1 MTTYSITAPNGQTYQ
16 IEGPPG
22 ASAAQVAQA
31 VLAQNPAAGQPPSK
45 ERTWGEAATDI
56 GASAVSG
63 LGSLVQ
69 LPGQLYGLTT
79 GDMSKTG
86 TLGLGEDI
94 QKYGEEMKSTGL
106 KAREA
111 ERGRKVAAAEEKGQG
126 SAFVTS
132 FAETIKDPALLTSF
146 LAEQIP
152 QLLVP
157 GAGAGI
163 AGRAALKKGLAA
175 GIEKAAAETAAI
187 KAGTQAAVG
196 VGAVQQGADVGS
208 QAYEDI
214 YKKLLAEKKSP
225 EEAAGIAINLARAAG
240 VSGAVISLLAQRL
253 PGAKTLEKALAGEKG
268 LSGMLVGAGKGAL
281 GESLSEAV
289 EEGGGKFTQ
298 NLAMREVD
306 PTQALMQGVGATAG
320 QAAVGGVGMGGG
332 AGAISGL
339 RGEAPVQVPVPGQ
352 PAGSPSTLEAEMQA
366 KRQALQQEQMGVTQG
381 QAARAG
387 EKMLNEEAKAQ
398 AQQEQAARAEA
409 EKAAADQLAAA
420 RTQREAELKSA
431 FPADYSDVMAR
442 TNSYAELFKEKTS
455 LDGQRK
461 TPEIRARLTTINGLM
476 QGIVEEDSR
485 VPLEFQR
492 MQKENAAI
500 VKQLPPD
507 LQAKYAASA
516 FTPIVPQ
523 QVEMREATVAQPP
536 VQQTNLLGQPT
547 TPEAAPAAVT
557 EPKLKTVQTREEA
570 EAALQAQRNADIRA
584 AQAERKAAREAGQ
597 TGLFTRVGTP
607 SPESQTTSQQEEQ
620 PVPEPVLRAKPTP
633 QTVPTVVTPD
643 VLGVLGIG
651 HSAVL
656 RKADHAIQGLDIAK
670 PEDAAQVKQM
680 LTVYRSKPGLSAPI
694 AEKVDAYLA
703 RPEFEGVP
711 DVTPPAAQNKPKP
724 RPEPRASE
732 PSVGVPVEP
741 TAPVVSEPGSGIPPT
756 AGEPAAPIG
765 RGLVPTEQPAAQGNA
780 PEGAKPTAVT
790 AEDLHTQVRAL
801 ETERQTLLTKA
812 GRVPAVNSKAR
823 AKWDTLG
830 EQIAKKKEERDTLD
844 RTERA
849 AKKTNEAPATPP
861 AQVSKPAP
869 APAVAPKVKAQPAA
883 APAKVVAPKKE
894 VAKVEPKKSTE
905 IKTTHRVTYDG
916 KPATVTIIRMAEDL
930 TKIDGVTVKVDG
942 DRFAMVNL
950 GKQGVVSD
958 EKMLDNLVDT
968 DIIDAK
974 VEPKKETA
982 KPDKALV
989 KARETADDLNL
1000 DPETTKGKVKTFAKK
1015 LHKAGLIDDRD
1026 LSTIENISKD
1036 RDMGPEDI
1044 LSEIESALSDY
1055 ERNIGKLP
1063 AESKAT
1069 TEEVAPEPQRKLLE
1083 GPVNRLQDDQ
1093 LEELEDFY
1101 GAKKGTPEF
1110 WDRLREDVTNFANK
1124 GAQSVAKAIRELI
1137 RQIQAGVLAVGLVF
1151 NPTAHLTND
1160 YSVNIP
1166 RLFRTTVEVK
1176 AEVPA
1181 PAKAK
1186 MSTLAQ
1192 GVYEAMAPVAEK
1204 TGKGFIIADKP
1215 NGMMHMFNAD
1225 GSHFLSDP
1233 TLYGKEKGDVLGAVS
1248 SLEGGQKITPAG
1260 KFTLKARDSHYAG
1273 GKDLVLVESLDATGY
1288 IAIHAA
1294 DVSTPSE
1301 RRLERLASETIED
1314 NRISYGCINTAHATF
1329 INKIAPHV
1337 AEFDGGL
1344 IFVLPDAT
1352 EKTAEIFKPE
1362 AKTVEH
1368 EAPAEKAKG
1377 ETARDL
1383 AKKEEKETPTEA
1395 LQKPAADLNVA
1406 ERTTSV
1412 EADLQARVAEGDIKG
1427 ALQAILKAP
1436 EGTYTELD
1444 RAVARRIL
1452 LTNKLPTVQVVAP
1465 GVLGMENGKV
1475 VGGQYNAMTDTVQL
1489 TDGYVGVHTLLHE
1502 LVHGF
1507 VHRAIAMHEGGKIN
1521 NSGIR
1526 NLRELFDY
1534 IGKHHPEL
1542 ADEYGMRDLSEF
1554 ASEVMSNKK
1563 FQDALK
1569 KITYRRVNAFTAF
1582 AQSVLKAL
1590 GLASTDKHSALAA
1603 AMISVDSI
1611 MTEGRKLQ
1619 ESMTGA
1625 QVEGALPGIANA
1637 LVKELDPAARQSIK
1651 DIQSMFPPEDQSGVG
1666 GVLGEAVKG
1675 INNAREKTG
1684 IIAAF
1689 RQAVADKH
1697 ASVEAKVSQLFSQGV
1712 RDYFGNLNPM
1722 VLVRQAEDSTKI
1734 VMDFFRTGGIRLSK
1748 DGLIE
1753 TVKNPASMASALTK
1767 LNEFAKANDMT
1778 VDEAKNEV
1786 STVLEGHRLHSI
1798 HVDHNKPLEA
1808 SALILEQ
1815 QGKLKEADAERAKKV
1830 DMHMS
1835 LQQIAQLEAIFQKS
1849 TGIKGILS
1857 DLNATKSQ
1865 VIDLMVATGRIDKDK
1880 GQYWKDNEAYVPF
1893 NRIYE
1898 ETGPVKVFRGKGL
1911 GVLTN
1916 IPGMKGSLGRPIKN
1930 VIDSYANRLGGMVED
1945 TMKNHAAVKV
1955 LETMTMA
1962 GFANEVPTKDS
1973 AKNKGLVV
1981 SLYRDGKPV
1990 FFEVQNEYDMLAF
2003 QQAPEVINGLT
2014 KFMGATSRY
2023 LRLSITAMPP
2033 FAIKQVVEDAQRAAF
2048 FSGVKRPL
2056 VVAMKTLYN
2065 MPGVFFGEVTGRKS
2079 PMVRRMEALGI
2090 GGDYDFNILEPV
2102 NEIEKELG
2110 SIKRGAGEKL
2120 FHRLEQFTKASD
2132 LAARLAVFEETLR
2145 DTKSAEHP
2153 NGDELLA
2160 QTRARELINFSRRG
2174 SSSAMRT
2181 AARVIPFFN
2190 AYAQGMDVLYRSAT
2204 GLDSSSSMH
2213 RAAARKMFMSRVAM
2227 MTALGFVYALSMSD
2241 DDGYKNATDDVRDN
2255 NWLLPNGYKIS
2266 LPKELGFM
2274 FKSIPERIV
2283 GYYLRHGTDEEQT
2296 VMNALGSTFKGAI
2309 SAYGSPNV
2317 TPSFIKPILE
2327 NMTNYSFFLQRELE
2341 SASLQKLEPGQRS
2354 TSSTSELAKA
2364 LGESINVSPIKID
2377 NLLRGMVGMAG
2388 STTLLATDAVL
2399 NPTRPDRP
2407 LYQLPFFNLFLYDTI
2422 GGRAKN
2428 EFYQLQEKVSQA
2440 HDTYKHLEQND
2451 PEKAGEYLEKNA
2463 ALISAAPM
2471 INNSLKTLSD
2481 LRRMRAMY
2489 EQGTEEMLGMTGT
2502 ERRESI
2508 DELRTAEN
2516 ESLRYVRELSKS
2528 LADEE

>member
-31 VLAQNPAAGQPPSK
+31 VLAQNPESGQPPSK
-45 ERTWGEAATDI
+45 ERTFGEAATDL
-56 GASAVSG
+56 GASAISG

-69 LPGQLYGLTT
+69 LPGQLYGLAT

-111 ERGRKVAAAEEKGQG
+111 ARSRKVAEAEDKGQIA
-126 SAFVTS
+126 AFTTS
-132 FAETIKDPALLTSF
+132 FAETLKDPALLSSF
-146 LAEQIP
+146 LAEQLP

-157 GAGAGI
+157 GAGAGV
-163 AGRAALKKGLAA
+163 AGRAALSRGLAA
-175 GIEKAAAETAAI
+175 GIEKDLAKAAAV

-196 VGAVQQGADVGS
+196 VGAVQQGADVGAQS
-208 QAYEDI
+208 YEDI
-214 YKKLLAEKKSP
+214 YKKLVRGGKSDA
-225 EEAAGIAINLARAAG
+225 EAAGIAINLARAAG

-253 PGAKTLEKALAGEKG
+253 PGAKALEEALAGGKG
-268 LSGMLVGAGKGAL
+268 VSGMLIGAGKGAL
-281 GESLSEAV
+281 GEGLSESV

-306 PTQALMQGVGATAG
+306 PTQSLMQGVGATAG

-332 AGAISGL
+332 AGAISGM
-339 RGEAPVQVPVPGQ
+339 RGAEPVQAPGQ
-352 PAGSPSTLEAEMQA
+352 PAAGPSVLEADMQA
-366 KRQALQQEQMGVTQG
+366 KRQALAQEQMGVQQG
-381 QAARAG
+381 RDARAG
-387 EKMLNEEAKAQ
+387 EKMLDEEAKAQ
-398 AQQEQAARAEA
+398 AQQEQVARAEA
-409 EKAAADQLAAA
+409 EKAAAEQLAVA
-420 RTQREAELKSA
+420 RTQREADLKAA

-442 TNSYAELFKEKTS
+442 TNSYAELYQEKVS
-455 LDGQRK
+455 LEGQRK
-461 TPEIRARLTTINGLM
+461 TAEVRARLTTIDGLM
-476 QGIVEEDSR
+476 KGIVEEDTR
-485 VPLEFQR
+485 VPMEFQR
-492 MQKENAAI
+492 MQQENAAI
-500 VKQLPPD
+500 VKQLPTD
-507 LQAKYAASA
+507 LQAKYAAAA
-516 FTPIVPQ
+516 FTSNAPQ

-536 VQQTNLLGQPT
+536 VQQTNLLGQPVT
-547 TPEAAPAAVT
+547 QMPEAPAPV
-557 EPKLKTVQTREEA
+557 EPKIKTVQTREEA

-607 SPESQTTSQQEEQ
+607 SAEAQTTSPPQEL
-620 PVPEPVLRAKPTP
+620 PVTEPTVRAKPTP
-633 QTVPTVVTPD
+633 ETVPTIVSPE

-670 PEDAAQVKQM
+670 PEEAAQVKQM
-680 LTVYRSKPGLSAPI
+680 LTVYRSKSGLSAPI

-703 RPEFEGVP
+703 RPEFQGIP
-711 DVTPPAAQNKPKP
+711 DVTPPAPQNQPKP
-724 RPEPRASE
+724 RSEPRASK
-732 PSVGVPVEP
+732 PSVAVPVEP
-741 TAPVVSEPGSGIPPT
+741 TTPVIAEPGAGTPATTGGPTAPV
-756 AGEPAAPIG
+756 G
-765 RGLVPTEQPAAQGNA
+765 RGLVPIEQPATQGNVSEGTQPA
-780 PEGAKPTAVT
+780 PVTEAPVERTADVIHN
-790 AEDLHTQVRAL
+790 EIRAL
-801 ETERQTLLTKA
+801 TDQQQALLTKA

-823 AKWDTLG
+823 AKWDALG
-830 EQIAKKKEERDTLD
+830 EQIAQKKAELDTQD
-844 RTERA
+844 KAERA
-849 AKKTNEAPATPP
+849 AKKTKEAP
-861 AQVSKPAP
+861 VKPAE
-869 APAVAPKVKAQPAA
+869 PKN
-883 APAKVVAPKKE
+883 E
-894 VAKVEPKKSTE
+894 VAKVETE
-905 IKTTHRVTYDG
+905 
-916 KPATVTIIRMAEDL
+916 
-930 TKIDGVTVKVDG
+930 
-942 DRFAMVNL
+942 
-950 GKQGVVSD
+950 
-958 EKMLDNLVDT
+958 
-968 DIIDAK
+968 
-974 VEPKKETA
+974 KETA
-982 KPDKALV
+982 KPDKAV
-989 KARETADDLNL
+989 EKARGTAEDLNL
-1000 DPETTKGKVKTFAKK
+1000 DPETTKAKVKAFAKR
-1015 LHKAGLIDDRD
+1015 LHKAGILDDIG
-1026 LSTIENISKD
+1026 LNAVESYSKD
-1036 RDMGPEDI
+1036 KDMGPEDM
-1044 LSEIESALSDY
+1044 LDEIRFALDEY
-1055 ERNIGKLP
+1055 ERQQNKAP
-1063 AESKAT
+1063 EAKQVTDESNVI
-1069 TEEVAPEPQRKLLE
+1069 EVEAKEVVPEPQRLMLE

-1093 LEELEDFY
+1093 VAELEDFY
-1101 GAKKGTPEF
+1101 DAKKDSAEF
-1110 WDRLREDVTNFANK
+1110 WNRLREDVANYANK
-1124 GAQSVAKAIRELI
+1124 GAKSVAKAIRELI
-1137 RQIQAGVLAVGLVF
+1137 RQVQAGVLAVGLVF
-1151 NPTAHLTND
+1151 NPTSGLTND

-1166 RLFRTTVEVK
+1166 KIFRTTIDVK
-1176 AEVPA
+1176 AQVPDA
-1181 PAKAK
+1181 VKPK

-1192 GVYEAMAPVAEK
+1192 GVYEAMAPVAAK

-1233 TLYGKEKGDVLGAVS
+1233 TLYGKDKGDVLGKVS
-1248 SLEGGQKITPAG
+1248 SLSGGPKITPAG
-1260 KFTLKARDSHYAG
+1260 KFTLQAAEAKYAG
-1273 GKDLVLVESLDATGY
+1273 GVSLNLVESLDETGY

-1301 RRLERLASETIED
+1301 RRLARLATETTED

-1329 INKIAPHV
+1329 INKIAPKIDN
-1337 AEFDGGL
+1337 FDGGL
-1344 IFVLPDAT
+1344 IFVLPDAK
-1352 EKTAEIFKPE
+1352 EKTAEMFKPE
-1362 AKTVEH
+1362 TKTVEQK
-1368 EAPAEKAKG
+1368 APAEKAKG
-1377 ETARDL
+1377 EAVRDV
-1383 AKKEEKETPTEA
+1383 AKKEEKEIPTER

-1406 ERTTSV
+1406 ERTTSA
-1412 EADLQARVAEGDIKG
+1412 EADLQAKVAEGDVKG

-1452 LTNKLPTVQVVAP
+1452 LSNKLPTVQIVAP
-1465 GVLGMENGKV
+1465 GVLGMQDGKM
-1475 VGGQYNAMTDTVQL
+1475 VGGQYNAVTDTVQL

-1521 NSGIR
+1521 NGGIR

-1534 IGKHHPEL
+1534 VAKNHPEL
-1542 ADEYGMRDLSEF
+1542 ANEYGMQDLSEF
-1554 ASEVMSNKK
+1554 ASEVMSNKN
-1563 FQDALK
+1563 FQNALK
-1569 KITYRRVNAFTAF
+1569 KIPYRRVNALTGF
-1582 AQSVLKAL
+1582 AQAVLRAL
-1590 GLASTDKHSALAA
+1590 GLAITDKHSALAA
-1603 AMISVDSI
+1603 AMISVDSV
-1611 MTEGRKLQ
+1611 MSEGRKLQ
-1619 ESMTGA
+1619 ESMTGT
-1625 QVEGALPGIANA
+1625 QVEGALPGIANV

-1651 DIQSMFPPEDQSGVG
+1651 DIQSMFPPEEQGGVG
-1666 GVLGEAVKG
+1666 GVLGEAIKG
-1675 INNAREKTG
+1675 VNNAREKTG

-1734 VMDFFRTGGIRLSK
+1734 VMDFFRTGGIQLSK

-1753 TVKNPASMASALTK
+1753 TTKNSKSMASALQK
-1767 LNEFAKANDMT
+1767 LGEFAKANDMT
-1778 VDEAKNEV
+1778 IEEAKSEV

-1798 HVDHNKPLEA
+1798 YNDHNKPLEA
-1808 SALILEQ
+1808 SALLLEQ
-1815 QGKLKEADAERAKKV
+1815 QGKIKEADAERAKKI
-1830 DMHMS
+1830 DLHMN

-1849 TGIKGILS
+1849 AGIKGILS

-1865 VIDLMVATGRIDKDK
+1865 VIDLMVATGRIEKEK

-1898 ETGPVKVFRGKGL
+1898 DTGPAKVFRGKGL

-1930 VIDSYANRLGGMVED
+1930 VIDSYANRLSGMVED

-1955 LETMTMA
+1955 LETMEMA
-1962 GFANEVPTKDS
+1962 GFANEVATKDS

-2014 KFMGATSRY
+2014 TALGATSRF

-2048 FSGVKRPL
+2048 YSGVERPL

-2065 MPGVFFGEVTGRKS
+2065 MPRVFFGELTGRKS

-2090 GGDYDFNILEPV
+2090 IGDYDFNIFEPV

-2110 SIKRGAGEKL
+2110 LTKRGAGEKL

-2132 LAARLAVFEETLR
+2132 LAARLAVYEETMR
-2145 DTKSAEHP
+2145 DT

-2204 GLDSSSSMH
+2204 GLDASSAMN
-2213 RAAARKMFMSRVAM
+2213 RNAARKMFLSRVAM

-2241 DDGYKNATDDVRDN
+2241 DEGYKNATDDVRDN

-2296 VMNALGSTFKGAI
+2296 IMEALGSTLKGAM

-2317 TPSFIKPILE
+2317 TPSIIKPILE

-2341 SASLQKLEPGQRS
+2341 SASMQKLEPGQRS

-2364 LGESINVSPIKID
+2364 VGESINVSPIKID
-2377 NLLRGMVGMAG
+2377 NFLRGTFGMAG
-2388 STTLLATDAVL
+2388 ATTLLATDAVL

-2407 LYQLPFFNLFLYDTI
+2407 MYQMPFGSLFLYDTI

-2428 EFYQLQEKVSQA
+2428 EFYQLQEKVGQA
-2440 HDTYKHLEQND
+2440 DATFKHLQQTD
-2451 PEKAGEYLEKNA
+2451 PEKAGKFLEANA
-2463 ALISAAPM
+2463 ALISVAPM
-2471 INNSLKTLSD
+2471 INNSLETLSN
-2481 LRRMRAMY
+2481 LRRMRAFY
-2489 EQGTEEMLGMTGT
+2489 EQGTEEMLGMDGA
-2502 ERRESI
+2502 ERRAAI

-2516 ESLRYVRELSKS
+2516 EALRYVRELKKS

>member
-1 MTTYSITAPNGQTYQ
+1 MAYSIRLPDGTLVQNIPDELSPEAAKAKILASRPDLAP
-16 IEGPPG
+16 
-22 ASAAQVAQA
+22 
-31 VLAQNPAAGQPPSK
+31 K

-352 PAGSPSTLEAEMQA
+352 PAGGPSTLEAEMQA
-366 KRQALQQEQMGVTQG
+366 KRQALQQEQMGVKQG

-409 EKAAADQLAAA
+409 EKAAAEQLAAA

-431 FPADYSDVMAR
+431 FPADYSDVMQRADA
-442 TNSYAELFKEKTS
+442 YAELSTELAALGDSQTKEAK
-455 LDGQRK
+455 
-461 TPEIRARLTTINGLM
+461 ARRIQIQTLLRQMGEAD
-476 QGIVEEDSR
+476 VR
-485 VPLEFQR
+485 VPAEFARIQR
-492 MQKENAAI
+492 DQERLAKQAGFPAQKSARAFENA
-500 VKQLPPD
+500 PP
-507 LQAKYAASA
+507 QM
-516 FTPIVPQ
+516 
-523 QVEMREATVAQPP
+523 EMREATVAQPP

-620 PVPEPVLRAKPTP
+620 PVPEPVLRVKPTP
-633 QTVPTVVTPD
+633 QTVPTVVSPE

-724 RPEPRASE
+724 QLEPRASE
-732 PSVGVPVEP
+732 PSVAVPIEP
-741 TAPVVSEPGSGIPPT
+741 TAPVVPEPGPGVPT
-756 AGEPAAPIG
+756 TTGEPAAPVG
-765 RGLVPTEQPAAQGNA
+765 RGLVPTEQPAAQGNVS
-780 PEGAKPTAVT
+780 EGTQPAAVT

-801 ETERQTLLTKA
+801 ETEQQTLLTKA

-869 APAVAPKVKAQPAA
+869 APTVTPKVKAQPAA

-894 VAKVEPKKSTE
+894 VAKVEPKK
-905 IKTTHRVTYDG
+905 
-916 KPATVTIIRMAEDL
+916 
-930 TKIDGVTVKVDG
+930 
-942 DRFAMVNL
+942 
-950 GKQGVVSD
+950 
-958 EKMLDNLVDT
+958 
-968 DIIDAK
+968 
-974 VEPKKETA
+974 ETA
-982 KPDKALV
+982 KPDKALK

-1044 LSEIESALSDY
+1044 IGEIESALNDY
-1055 ERNIGKLP
+1055 EQNIGKL
-1063 AESKAT
+1063 ADESKVT

-1101 GAKKGTPEF
+1101 SAKKDTPEF

-1151 NPTAHLTND
+1151 NPAAHLTND

-1215 NGMMHMFNAD
+1215 NAMMHMFNAD

-1301 RRLERLASETIED
+1301 RRLERLASETTED

-1383 AKKEEKETPTEA
+1383 AKKEEKETSTEA

-1412 EADLQARVAEGDIKG
+1412 EADLQARVAEGDIKS

-1475 VGGQYNAMTDTVQL
+1475 VGGQYNAVTDTVQL

-1507 VHRAIAMHEGGKIN
+1507 VHRAIAMHEGGKIS

-1651 DIQSMFPPEDQSGVG
+1651 DIQSMFPPEDQSGIG

-1697 ASVEAKVSQLFSQGV
+1697 ATVEAKVSQLFSQGV

-1753 TVKNPASMASALTK
+1753 TVKNSASMASALTK

-1815 QGKLKEADAERAKKV
+1815 QGKIKEADAERAKKV

-1849 TGIKGILS
+1849 TGIKGILA

-1893 NRIYE
+1893 NRIFE

-2014 KFMGATSRY
+2014 KAIGAGSRY
-2023 LRLSITAMPP
+2023 FRLSITAMPP

-2048 FSGVKRPL
+2048 YSGVKRPL

-2065 MPGVFFGEVTGRKS
+2065 MPRVFFGEVTGRKS

-2090 GGDYDFNILEPV
+2090 IGDYDFNILEPV

-2204 GLDSSSSMH
+2204 GLDSSSAMH
-2213 RAAARKMFMSRVAM
+2213 RAAARKMFLSRVAM
-2227 MTALGFVYALSMSD
+2227 LTALGFVYALSMSD

-2274 FKSIPERIV
+2274 FKAIPERIV

-2317 TPSFIKPILE
+2317 VPPYIKPILE
-2327 NMTNYSFFLQRELE
+2327 NMTNYSFFLQRGLE

-2364 LGESINVSPIKID
+2364 LGESINVSPIQID
-2377 NLLRGMVGMAG
+2377 NFLRGTFGMAG
-2388 STTLLATDAVL
+2388 STTLMATDAVL

-2407 LYQLPFFNLFLYDTI
+2407 LYQLPFASLFLYDTI

-2489 EQGTEEMLGMTGT
+2489 EQGTEEMLGMTGA

-2516 ESLRYVRELSKS
+2516 DSLRYVRELSKS

>member
-1 MTTYSITAPNGQTYQ
+1 MTTYSITAPNGRTYQ
-16 IEGPPG
+16 VEGPPG
-22 ASAAQVAQA
+22 ASDAQVAQV
-31 VLAQNPAAGQPPSK
+31 VLAQNPEAGQPPSK

-69 LPGQLYGLTT
+69 LPGQLYGLAT
-79 GDMSKTG
+79 GDFSKTG
-86 TLGLGEDI
+86 ALGLGEDI

-111 ERGRKVAAAEEKGQG
+111 MRSRKVAEAEDRGQIAA
-126 SAFVTS
+126 FTTS
-132 FAETIKDPALLTSF
+132 FGETIKDPALLTSF
-146 LAEQIP
+146 LAENLT

-157 GAGAGI
+157 GAGAGV
-163 AGRAALKKGLAA
+163 AGRAALAKGVAA
-175 GIEKAAAETAAI
+175 GIEKDLAKAAAV

-196 VGAVQQGADVGS
+196 VGAVQQGADVGA

-214 YKKLLAEKKSP
+214 YKKLTKGGKSDV
-225 EEAAGIAINLARAAG
+225 EAAGIAINLARAAG

-253 PGAKTLEKALAGEKG
+253 PGARALEEALAGGKG
-268 LSGMLVGAGKGAL
+268 VSGALIGAGKGAL
-281 GESLSEAV
+281 GEGVSEAV

-306 PTQALMQGVGATAG
+306 PTQSLMQGVGATAG

-332 AGAISGL
+332 AGAISGM
-339 RGEAPVQVPVPGQ
+339 RGAEPAAPVPGQ
-352 PAGSPSTLEAEMQA
+352 PAGGPSALEADMQA
-366 KRQALQQEQMGVTQG
+366 KRQALAQEQMGVQQG
-381 QAARAG
+381 RDARAG
-387 EKMLNEEAKAQ
+387 EKMIDEEAKAQ
-398 AQQEQAARAEA
+398 AQQEQVARAEA
-409 EKAAADQLAAA
+409 EKAAAEQLAASRA
-420 RTQREAELKSA
+420 QREADLKA
-431 FPADYSDVMAR
+431 TFPADYSDVMAR
-442 TNSYAELFKEKTS
+442 TNSYAELYQEKVS
-455 LDGQRK
+455 LEGQRK
-461 TPEIRARLTTINGLM
+461 TPEVRARLATIDGLM
-476 QGIVEEDSR
+476 KGIVEEDTR
-485 VPLEFQR
+485 VPMEFQR

-516 FTPIVPQ
+516 FTSNAPQ
-523 QVEMREATVAQPP
+523 QMEMREATVAQPP
-536 VQQTNLLGQPT
+536 VQQTNLLGQPVT
-547 TPEAAPAAVT
+547 QMPEAPAPT
-557 EPKLKTVQTREEA
+557 EPKIKTVQTREEA

-607 SPESQTTSQQEEQ
+607 SPESQTTSQPQEL
-620 PVPEPVLRAKPTP
+620 PVTEPTVRAKPTP
-633 QTVPTVVTPD
+633 ETVPTIVTPD

-651 HSAVL
+651 HSAVM

-670 PEDAAQVKQM
+670 PEEAAQVKQM
-680 LTVYRSKPGLSAPI
+680 LTVYRGKPGLSAPI

-703 RPEFEGVP
+703 RPEFQGIP
-711 DVTPPAAQNKPKP
+711 DVTPPAPQNQPKP
-724 RPEPRASE
+724 RSEPRASK
-732 PSVGVPVEP
+732 PSVAVPVEP
-741 TAPVVSEPGSGIPPT
+741 TAPIVTEPGAGAPATTGEST
-756 AGEPAAPIG
+756 APVG
-765 RGLVPTEQPAAQGNA
+765 RGLVPIEQPATQGNVS
-780 PEGAKPTAVT
+780 EGTQPTPVT
-790 AEDLHTQVRAL
+790 AEALHTQVRAL
-801 ETERQTLLTKA
+801 EAEQQTLLTKA
-812 GRVPAVNSKAR
+812 GRVPAVKSKAR
-823 AKWDTLG
+823 AKWDALS
-830 EQIAKKKEERDTLD
+830 EQIIKKKAERDTQD
-844 RTERA
+844 TTERA
-849 AKKTNEAPATPP
+849 AKKANEAPATEPTIDT
-861 AQVSKPAP
+861 A
-869 APAVAPKVKAQPAA
+869 APAVAPAKPAKIVSKPVPTTTTTKVEKQAPA
-883 APAKVVAPKKE
+883 APAE
-894 VAKVEPKKSTE
+894 TVETE
-905 IKTTHRVTYDG
+905 
-916 KPATVTIIRMAEDL
+916 
-930 TKIDGVTVKVDG
+930 
-942 DRFAMVNL
+942 
-950 GKQGVVSD
+950 
-958 EKMLDNLVDT
+958 
-968 DIIDAK
+968 
-974 VEPKKETA
+974 KETA
-982 KPDKALV
+982 KPDKAV
-989 KARETADDLNL
+989 EKARDAAEDLNL
-1000 DPETTKGKVKTFAKK
+1000 DPETTKAKVKAFAKR
-1015 LHKAGLIDDRD
+1015 LHKAGILDDVG
-1026 LSTIENISKD
+1026 LNAVESYSKD
-1036 RDMGPEDI
+1036 KDMGPEDM
-1044 LSEIESALSDY
+1044 LDEIRFALDEY
-1055 ERNIGKLP
+1055 ERQQNKAPETKQVTDESNII
-1063 AESKAT
+1063 
-1069 TEEVAPEPQRKLLE
+1069 EVEAKEVVPEPQRLMLE
-1083 GPVNRLQDDQ
+1083 GPVDRLQDDQ
-1093 LEELEDFY
+1093 VAELEEFY
-1101 GAKKGTPEF
+1101 GAKKDSAEF
-1110 WDRLREDVTNFANK
+1110 WNRLREDVTNYANK
-1124 GAQSVAKAIRELI
+1124 GAKSVAKAIRELI
-1137 RQIQAGVLAVGLVF
+1137 RQIQAGVLAIGMVF
-1151 NPTAHLTND
+1151 NPASGLNND
-1160 YSVNIP
+1160 YSINVP
-1166 RLFRTTVEVK
+1166 KAFRTTIEVK
-1176 AEVPA
+1176 AQVPDA
-1181 PAKAK
+1181 AKAK

-1192 GVYEAMAPVAEK
+1192 GVYESMAPVAAK

-1215 NGMMHMFNAD
+1215 NGMLHVFNVD
-1225 GSHFLSDP
+1225 GSVLAQEP
-1233 TLYGKEKGDVLGAVS
+1233 ALYGKEKADVLGKVS
-1248 SLEGGQKITPAG
+1248 SLEGGAKVTPAG
-1260 KFTLKARDSHYAG
+1260 TFTMQYETDTEYAG
-1273 GKDLVLVESLDATGY
+1273 GHRFSLAETSMDGGI

-1294 DVSTPSE
+1294 WFGDAKE
-1301 RRLERLASETIED
+1301 NRAERLKSATSED
-1314 NRISYGCINTAHATF
+1314 NRISYGCINTTHDLF
-1329 INKIAPHV
+1329 LNKLMPRAD
-1337 AEFDGGL
+1337 EFNDGL
-1344 IFVLPDAT
+1344 VFVLPDAT
-1352 EKTAEIFKPE
+1352 EKTGEMFKPE
-1362 AKTVEH
+1362 TKTAEQK
-1368 EAPAEKAKG
+1368 APTEKAKG
-1377 ETARDL
+1377 EAVRDV
-1383 AKKEEKETPTEA
+1383 AKKEEKNVSTER

-1412 EADLQARVAEGDIKG
+1412 EADLQAKVAEGDVKG

-1452 LTNKLPTVQVVAP
+1452 LSNKLPTVQIVAP
-1465 GVLGMENGKV
+1465 GVLGMEDGKV
-1475 VGGQYNAMTDTVQL
+1475 IGGQYNALTDTVQL

-1521 NSGIR
+1521 NGGIR

-1534 IGKHHPEL
+1534 VSKNHPEL
-1542 ADEYGMRDLSEF
+1542 AKEYGMRDLSEF
-1554 ASEVMSNKK
+1554 ASEVMSNKN
-1563 FQDALK
+1563 FQNALK

-1611 MTEGRKLQ
+1611 MTEGRQLQ
-1619 ESMTGA
+1619 ESMTGT

-1651 DIQSMFPPEDQSGVG
+1651 DIQGMFPPEDQGGVG

-1675 INNAREKTG
+1675 INKARENSG

-1753 TVKNPASMASALTK
+1753 TTKNSESMASALQK
-1767 LNEFAKANDMT
+1767 LGEFAKANDMT
-1778 VDEAKNEV
+1778 VDEAKSEV
-1786 STVLEGHRLHSI
+1786 STVLEGHRLHNI
-1798 HVDHNKPLEA
+1798 YNDHNKPLEA
-1808 SALILEQ
+1808 SALLLEQ
-1815 QGKLKEADAERAKKV
+1815 QGKIKEADAERAKKI
-1830 DMHMS
+1830 DMHMN

-1849 TGIKGILS
+1849 AGIKGILN

-1865 VIDLMVATGRIDKDK
+1865 VIDLMVATGRIDKEK

-1893 NRIYE
+1893 NRIFE
-1898 ETGPVKVFRGKGL
+1898 DTGPAKVFRGKGL

-1930 VIDSYANRLGGMVED
+1930 VIDSYANRLSGMVED

-1955 LETMTMA
+1955 LETMEMA
-1962 GFANEVPTKDS
+1962 GFANEVATKDS

-2014 KFMGATSRY
+2014 TALGATSRF

-2048 FSGVKRPL
+2048 YSGVKRPL

-2065 MPGVFFGEVTGRKS
+2065 MPRVFFGELTGRKS

-2090 GGDYDFNILEPV
+2090 IGDYDFNIFEPV

-2110 SIKRGAGEKL
+2110 LTKRGAGEKL

-2132 LAARLAVFEETLR
+2132 LAARLAVYEETMR
-2145 DTKSAEHP
+2145 DT

-2204 GLDSSSSMH
+2204 GLDASSAMN
-2213 RAAARKMFMSRVAM
+2213 RNAARKMFLSRVAM

-2296 VMNALGSTFKGAI
+2296 IMNALGSTLKGAM

-2341 SASLQKLEPGQRS
+2341 SASMQKLEPGQRS
-2354 TSSTSELAKA
+2354 TSSTSELAKV
-2364 LGESINVSPIKID
+2364 LGESTNVSPIKID
-2377 NLLRGMVGMAG
+2377 NFLRGTFGMAG
-2388 STTLLATDAVL
+2388 STTLLATDAIL

-2407 LYQLPFFNLFLYDTI
+2407 MYQMPFGSLFLYDTI

-2440 HDTYKHLEQND
+2440 DTTFKHLQQTD
-2451 PEKAGEYLEKNA
+2451 PEKAGKYLEANA
-2463 ALISAAPM
+2463 ALISVAPM
-2471 INNSLKTLSD
+2471 INNSLETLSN
-2481 LRRMRAMY
+2481 LRRMRALY
-2489 EQGTEEMLGMTGT
+2489 EQGTEEMLGMDGA
-2502 ERRESI
+2502 ERRAAI

-2516 ESLRYVRELSKS
+2516 ESLRYVRELQKS
-2528 LADEE
+2528 LASED